1 MNHQPVHQIP
11 GVKAVV
17 TQQQTKAGP
26 PAAAAASAAAT
37 PEQKLLQKLSER
49 VQAFQS
55 LLPAEIG
62 ELLRAS
68 EKKKFTAGMPIV
80 REGERGQTMYVILS
94 GAAKVVKRLPDGQEK
109 QLALLAPA
117 DAFGEMALVDGET
130 RSADVIAAVDCI
142 LVSISALTINKG
154 NQSVGLKIYRNLCRV
169 LAERLRDTQNL
180 VVKKAAIAAAVE
192 ARDAAAAQSEDGGDG
207 AAQQPG

>member
-1 MNHQPVHQIP
+1 MQ
-11 GVKAVV
+11 G
-17 TQQQTKAGP
+17 TGP
-26 PAAAAASAAAT
+26 QAQAPAAAAT

-49 VQAFQS
+49 VQAFNT

-62 ELLRAS
+62 ELLRLS
-68 EKKKFTAGMPIV
+68 EKKKYTAGMPIV
-80 REGERGQTMYVILS
+80 REGERGQNMYVILS
-94 GAAKVVKRLPDGQEK
+94 GAAKVTKRLPDGQEK

-154 NQSVGLKIYRNLCRV
+154 NPSVGLRIYRNLCRV
-169 LAERLRDTQNL
+169 LAERLRETQKL
-180 VVKKAAIAAAVE
+180 VVKKAAIAAAVD
-192 ARDAAAAQSEDGGDG
+192 ARDAAAPSEDG
-207 AAQQPG
+207 AQQPE